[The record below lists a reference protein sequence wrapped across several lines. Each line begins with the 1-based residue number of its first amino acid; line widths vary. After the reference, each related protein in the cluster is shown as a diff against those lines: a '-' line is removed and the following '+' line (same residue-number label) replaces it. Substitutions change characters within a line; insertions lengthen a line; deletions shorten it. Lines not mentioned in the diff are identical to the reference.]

1 MGNTKS
7 KIHVENK
14 KISLQKKNIKLYP
27 INNDAVTVKYV
38 GNHEHNKYDQK
49 KCNQQKCNQQKC
61 NQQKCNQQ
69 KCNNEP
75 KYSYIYKGVPG
86 GWYV

>member
-61 NQQKCNQQ
+61 N
-69 KCNNEP
+69 NEP